1 MKKKKTNFSFASYTL
16 LSDPS
21 QKQLAFDQPRQEQ
34 VFGSTESILKNAVIL
49 DIETLGLKTESIH
62 EIAMYDLNNRNL
74 NIYIP
79 EVNLIRKIESEAN
92 AATKASSASTVDIDV
107 LAGLRQREPAKF
119 EPLLKQMTYRDIAF
133 ADYLM
138 NKRKYSEII
147 QNIERLKSQNKFNNN
162 VVLENKV
169 NALEDRLRR
178 LSAIDADNTILA
190 PEKELQKA
198 GIMLEDL
205 SIYQDQELLKG
216 VGFHEAF
223 SRDEEFLAKY
233 ILEGSEGFE
242 KFAKQNASEAEY
254 LRYLYDKN
262 VKYDPNFFNKLKQ
275 AYAERLKLS
284 GQYVQNVFES
294 TKINVMHAPMSDIM
308 ELIAQTRAGK
318 ALFVAN
324 LSFESKKFGAQTR
337 AIAQPYLEIE
347 EQMYRAEKNITGDL
361 SKADVAEIRS
371 RAYLSASPFAQL
383 GQPISA
389 STAEPFYAT
398 GIEYNKSLTEAK
410 LFKDFSNIQ
419 AKMQATASGVSN
431 LDIQDVIR
439 AQQSMLIN
447 AGLLDAKR
455 PIGLSMEAQSRLYM
469 FTNMLEQGASEEALT
484 EILSDFK
491 ETHTAGLDTMLH
503 ENVALTES
511 MQQAEALNEYLK
523 QTEKGK
529 ELAELAKQRKGPLYK
544 SMVYA
549 QLMQE
554 LAPSIEAINLNK
566 RFASDLK
573 QISEFGYVTQSRIIA
588 KPLYRDQVSIFDY
601 AFLERVKVQSP
612 GYDRDFIQS
621 YHEYKQSILNN
632 PLYGYKNREQDYAKL
647 EQELLANNFIYQTS
661 RDAYE
666 FVPELLD
673 KSDQSE
679 KAVATRNALVK
690 FTTDREKTASDTI
703 QSFKKVSS
711 VLNKEQLLQ
720 KVDRIFHSDSILPI
734 KPEAEISKGTAE
746 QRVAQQI
753 REALSMAQEH
763 KQTASLLS
771 TGNQKQYSLNVLN
784 EIDEYSRITGYGTT
798 PSGFTEQEL
807 TSARA
812 TYYSGEAI
820 GSGAGTRTAA
830 GVPNQTDF
838 VEAFFE
844 SKHHAD
850 TGSNLTTEQILS
862 RDKNNFAY
870 LQKKSIQQA
879 ALRSST
885 FGKSQLAFES
895 DINSINVYGNKSL
908 EQYRLD
914 FEDYQKT
921 GKVITSYGT
930 EYADPSYSKDLS
942 TEQMAKQY
950 AQVNVELEESYKQ
963 LPRTANAQVPILTEP
978 ELKQHLYEAPIDLSQ
993 KPTVTPGVESLE
1005 SFERVSKQ
1013 VPLLNASERN
1023 QIANKI
1029 LTESFDNGLDKYY
1042 TQLLDSPAG
1051 AKFFGMYGAG
1061 VLGLAALSLQQTP
1074 EKPDSILSPDFDAWF
1089 QNQAQFFGGE
1099 NEFRK
1104 RLNDKYYASSEGM
1117 SEQGIAPL
1125 LRKAMTD
1132 FGSPYQGPG
1141 ISFAVFEDQKLMQ
1154 ERREYTRAAFTERYF
1169 TAKGDIYTMLRG
1181 FVGARFKE
1189 PMRSFPTS
1197 VEAITPQEAMSLKG
1211 ANLVKLNLKDG
1222 YDITVEDADTI
1233 TLQKRGTPDNAL
1245 AKFMGSGNYSFRL
1258 AGIDAP
1264 ETAHDDRAAQPY
1276 AEQAKAIL
1284 QQMVD
1289 EGKDLSLVFDP
1300 ANVTYGR
1307 QVATLMAGDKNLNL
1321 ELLKR
1326 GAVAYLPYEGKGEE
1340 QMYNEKAFSAAQKYA
1355 MESRRGMFSQPF
1367 FQVYNDIY
1375 KQTNQ
1380 SVTFNTFANYNK
1392 AARDSNLTNM
1402 LGVMLSAQKESKVTD
1417 AHKQEIEQIVNDIK
1431 FSQTKTKSKL
1441 DFLQTARL
1449 QLTYQDKRFGKP
1461 FQDDYSSIDM
1471 HLNPARHNEF
1481 LPELQNDLKRLI
1493 ETKGSKQLT
1502 NKLQYN
1508 GSMLDNNIAL
1518 IEATRNPVS
1527 HAAMPAA
1534 SNRNKAARIRQME
1547 ALQHNANRSL
1557 KANPIQH
1564 NRM

>member
-16 LSDPS
+16 ISDPS
-21 QKQLAFDQPRQEQ
+21 QKQVVFDQPRLEQ
-34 VFGSTESILKNAVIL
+34 SFGSTESILKNAVIL

-74 NIYIP
+74 NIFIP
-79 EVNLIRKIESEAN
+79 EVNLIRKIEAEAN
-92 AATKASSASTVDIDV
+92 AATKASSASTMHIDV
-107 LAGLRQREPAKF
+107 LAGLREREPAKF

-147 QNIERLKSQNKFNNN
+147 QNIERLKAQDTFNNN
-162 VVLENKV
+162 SLLETKL

-178 LSAIDADNTILA
+178 LSAVDADNTILA

-205 SIYQDQELLKG
+205 SIYRDQELLKG

-262 VKYDPNFFNKLKQ
+262 VKYDPDFFNRLKQ
-275 AYAERLKLS
+275 SYANKLKLS
-284 GQYVQNVFES
+284 GQYVQSIFES
-294 TKINVMHAPMSDIM
+294 TKINVMHASMSDIM
-308 ELIAQTRAGK
+308 QQIAQERDSK

-324 LSFESKKFGAQTR
+324 LSFESKKFGAQT
-337 AIAQPYLEIE
+337 AALAYPLLQIE
-347 EQMYRAEKNITGDL
+347 EQKYRAEKNITGDL
-361 SKADVAEIRS
+361 TKSDVAEIRS
-371 RAYLSASPFAQL
+371 RAYLQASPFAQL
-383 GQPISA
+383 SQPISA
-389 STAEPFYAT
+389 STGEPFYAT

-419 AKMQATASGVSN
+419 LKMQTTATGTSN

-439 AQQSMLIN
+439 SQQSMLIN

-484 EILSDFK
+484 EVLADFK

-503 ENVALTES
+503 ENIALTES
-511 MQQAEALNEYLK
+511 MQQTEALGEYLRG
-523 QTEKGK
+523 TDKGK
-529 ELAELAKQRKGPLYK
+529 QLALLAKQRKGPLYK

-549 QLMQE
+549 QLMQQ

-573 QISEFGYVTQSRIIA
+573 QISEFGYITQSRIIA
-588 KPLYRDQVSIFDY
+588 KPLYRDQISIVGGTL
-601 AFLERVKVQSP
+601 LERVKLQSP
-612 GYDRDFIQS
+612 GYDRDYIQS
-621 YHEYKQSILNN
+621 YHEYKQSILSN
-632 PLYGYKNREQDYAKL
+632 PLYSYKGREQDYARL
-647 EQELLANNFIYQTS
+647 EQELLANSFIYQTS

-679 KAVATRNALVK
+679 GAIATRNALVK
-690 FTTDREKTASDTI
+690 FTADREKTAGDTI

-711 VLNKEQLLQ
+711 ILNKEQLLQ
-720 KVDRIFHSDSILPI
+720 KADRIFHSDSMLPI
-734 KPEAEISKGTAE
+734 KPEAEITKGAPE

-753 REALSMAQEH
+753 REALNMAQEH

-771 TGNQKQYSLNVLN
+771 TSNQRQYSLNLLN
-784 EIDEYSRITGYGTT
+784 EIDEYSRLTGYGTT
-798 PSGFTEQEL
+798 PSGFTEEEL
-807 TSARA
+807 TSASTKYR
-812 TYYSGEAI
+812 SGESI
-820 GSGAGTRTAA
+820 GSGAGIRSAA
-830 GVPNQTDF
+830 SAPTQEKF

-844 SKHHAD
+844 AKYHAD
-850 TGSNLTTEQILS
+850 TGSNLTTQQILS
-862 RDKNNFAY
+862 KDKNNFAY
-870 LQKKSIQQA
+870 LQKKSIEQA
-879 ALRSST
+879 ALRGSS
-885 FGKSQLAFES
+885 FGKSQLAFEA
-895 DINSINVYGNKSL
+895 DINSINLYGSKTI

-921 GKVITSYGT
+921 GKLITSYGT
-930 EYADPSYSKDLS
+930 EYADPEYSRDLS
-942 TEQMAKQY
+942 TEEMAKRY
-950 AQVNVELEESYKQ
+950 AQVNVELEESYRQ
-963 LPRTANAQVPILTEP
+963 LPRAPKAQVPILTEP
-978 ELKQHLYEAPIDLSQ
+978 ELKQHLYEAPIDLTQ

-1013 VPLLNASERN
+1013 VALLNANERN

-1029 LTESFDNGLDKYY
+1029 LTESFDNGLEKYY
-1042 TQLLDSPAG
+1042 GSLLDSPAG

-1061 VLGLAALSLQQTP
+1061 VLGLAALSLQQAP
-1074 EKPDSILSPDFDAWF
+1074 EKPESVLSPDFDAWF

-1125 LRKAMTD
+1125 LRKAITD
-1132 FGSPYQGPG
+1132 FGSPYQGPA
-1141 ISFAVFEDQKLMQ
+1141 ISLAVFEDQKLMQ
-1154 ERREYTRAAFTERYF
+1154 ERREYTRAVFTEKYF
-1169 TAKGDIYTMLRG
+1169 TPKGDIYNMLRG
-1181 FVGARFKE
+1181 FVGAKFKE
-1189 PMRSFPTS
+1189 PIRSFPID
-1197 VEAITPQEAMSLKG
+1197 VEQISSQEAMSLKG
-1211 ANLVKLNLKDG
+1211 ANLVKLNLNDG

-1233 TLQKRGTPDNAL
+1233 TIQKKGTPDNAL

-1276 AEQAKAIL
+1276 AEQAKAVL
-1284 QQMVD
+1284 QQMVS
-1289 EGKDLSLVFDP
+1289 EGKDLNLVFDP

-1380 SVTFNTFANYNK
+1380 SVTFNTFANYDK

-1402 LGVMLSAQKESKVTD
+1402 LAVMLSAQKESRVTD
-1417 AHKQEIEQIVNDIK
+1417 VHKQEIEQIVNDIK
-1431 FSQTKTKSKL
+1431 FSQTKAKSKL

-1449 QLTYQDKRFGKP
+1449 QLTYQNKSFGRP
-1461 FQDDYSSIDM
+1461 FQDDYTSIDM
-1471 HLNPARHNEF
+1471 HLSPARHNEF

-1518 IEATRNPVS
+1518 IEATKNPVG
-1527 HAAMPAA
+1527 HATMPAS

-1557 KANPIQH
+1557 KVNPIQH